1 MNKAYK
7 LRPSLEEEF
16 KHKLIDMAWALRD
29 AKIISKKQQER
40 CVQKINERYGRE

>member
-1 MNKAYK
+1 MNKEYK

-16 KHKLIDMAWALRD
+16 KQQLIDMAWMLRD

-40 CVQKINERYGRE
+40 CIQKINERYGR